1 MTGSMDATFPTA
13 DGISTQIEA
22 ALVEAGSKPPQHH
35 QSPGDWIKANLFN
48 STLNTI
54 ITVVLSPIFLYL
66 GYRFFRFV
74 FITGRWEPVE
84 TNLTLFMVGQY
95 PRDELWRT
103 EAQVILLGLATG
115 LIIGLVRSRNRDI
128 TAETGVERVET
139 SWRTYLS
146 NYWSMVLF
154 VAVCLVMFSDT
165 IGPWLLTLAAVVAAV
180 AGVFV
185 TSRFHAGLR
194 PLGWTVAGLV
204 GVASFQVMSGTGG
217 WAWFFTTLALV
228 PLVTNLIS
236 RLPAAS
242 AAWPIAGL
250 ATVIGAGVLVVQ
262 GGFVGI
268 GALLVGLYAL
278 FNVYQGDR
286 IDGMRVAAVVII
298 GTLAYLVS
306 QAIGLEGIDWQEW
319 GGLHLNLIVSAA
331 AIVLAFP
338 LGIVLAMGRRSTLP
352 AVKYMSVAY
361 IEFFRGAPLITFLLA
376 AQFFLGFFLD
386 SDTPLS
392 LITRAIAAI
401 TLFSGAYIAEIIRGG
416 LQAVDQGQTEAG
428 QALGLSAAKNMRL
441 IVLPQALRAVI
452 PAMVGQFISLFKDTT
467 LLFIL
472 GIPEFLRVRSLVHA
486 QEDFRGFGIAET
498 LVFVAFGF
506 WAVAFSMSR
515 ESQRLERRLGV
526 GQR

>member
-1 MTGSMDATFPTA
+1 MTSMESTFPTA
-13 DGISTQIEA
+13 DGMTSQIEA
-22 ALVEAGSKPPQHH
+22 ALAESASKPPIHQ
-35 QSPGDWIKANLFN
+35 QSPREWVKANLFN
-48 STLNTI
+48 SKLNSA
-54 ITVVLSPIFLYL
+54 ITVILTPIFLYFA
-66 GYRFFRFV
+66 YRFFRFV

-103 EAQVILLGLATG
+103 EAQVILLGLA
-115 LIIGLVRSRNRDI
+115 IGLVIGLIRSRNRDI
-128 TAETGVERVET
+128 AEETGVETVKT
-139 SWRTYLS
+139 SWQTYLS
-146 NYWSMVLF
+146 NYWSIGLF
-154 VAVCLVMFSDT
+154 VLICLIMFSDT

-180 AGVFV
+180 AGVFL

-228 PLVTNLIS
+228 PLVSDVIS
-236 RLPAAS
+236 RLPAT
-242 AAWPIAGL
+242 AAWPVAGL
-250 ATVIGAGVLVVQ
+250 ATLIGAGVLATQ
-262 GGFVGI
+262 GGITGI
-268 GALLVGLYAL
+268 VALLVGLYAL
-278 FNVYQGDR
+278 FNIYQGDR
-286 IDGMRVAAVVII
+286 IDGMRVAAVVLV

-319 GGLHLNLIVSAA
+319 GGLHLNMIVSAA

-386 SDTPLS
+386 TDTPLS

-416 LQAVDQGQTEAG
+416 LQAVDRGQTEAG
-428 QALGLSAAKNMRL
+428 QSLGLTPAKNMRL

-526 GQR
+526 GTR

>member
-1 MTGSMDATFPTA
+1 MGGAMDATFPRA
-13 DGISTQIEA
+13 EDIA
-22 ALVEAGSKPPQHH
+22 AGLDPLQRIPDDKPPSEDL
-35 QSPGDWIKANLFN
+35 SPGEWVKANLFN

-54 ITVVLSPIFLYL
+54 ITVVLTPIFLYFA
-66 GYRFFRFV
+66 YRFFRFV

-84 TNLTLFMVGQY
+84 RNLTLFMVGQY
-95 PRDELWRT
+95 PREELWRT
-103 EAQVILLGLATG
+103 QAQLILGGLAIG
-115 LIIGLVRSRNRDI
+115 LIIGLVRSRNRDV
-128 TAETGVERVET
+128 AEETGVEMVKT
-139 SWRTYLS
+139 GWRTYLS
-146 NYWSMVLF
+146 NYWSIALF
-154 VAVCLVMFSDT
+154 VLVCLIMFANT
-165 IGPWLLTLAAVVAAV
+165 VGPWLMTVAAV
-180 AGVFV
+180 AAAVIGMLI
-185 TSRFHAGLR
+185 TSRFNAALR
-194 PLGWTVAGLV
+194 PLGWTIAGLA
-204 GVASFQVMSGTGG
+204 GVAAFQVMSGTGG

-228 PLVTNLIS
+228 PLVSSLIG
-236 RLPAAS
+236 RLPVN
-242 AAWPIAGL
+242 AAWPIAAAGAL
-250 ATVIGAGVLVVQ
+250 IGIGVAVTQ
-262 GGFVGI
+262 GGIIGI
-268 GALLVGLYAL
+268 VAVLVGLYAL

-286 IDGMRVAAVVII
+286 VDGMRVAAVVIV
-298 GTLAYLVS
+298 GALAYLVS

-319 GGLHLNLIVSAA
+319 GGLQLNLIVSAA

-338 LGIVLAMGRRSTLP
+338 LGILLAMGRRSTLP
-352 AVKYMSVAY
+352 AVKYMSVGY

-386 SDTPLS
+386 TATPLS

-416 LQAVDQGQTEAG
+416 LQAVPNGQTEAG

>member
-1 MTGSMDATFPTA
+1 MTSMDSTQQTA
-13 DGISTQIEA
+13 DVSEAQIAA
-22 ALVEAGSKPPQHH
+22 ALAEAESKPPITSQT
-35 QSPGDWIKANLFN
+35 PGEWIKANLFN
-48 STLNTI
+48 SALNSA
-54 ITVVLSPIFLYL
+54 ITVILTPIFLYL
-66 GYRFFRFV
+66 AYRFFRFV

-103 EAQVILLGLATG
+103 QWQLVLLGLAVG

-128 TAETGVERVET
+128 AEETGVEQPKT
-139 SWRTYLS
+139 SWKTYLS
-146 NYWSMVLF
+146 NYWSIALF
-154 VAVCLVMFSDT
+154 VLVCLIMFANT
-165 IGPWLLTLAAVVAAV
+165 TGPWLLMLATVVVAVV
-180 AGVFV
+180 GVFV
-185 TSRFHAGLR
+185 TSQFHAGLR
-194 PLGWTVAGLV
+194 PLGWTLAGLV

-217 WAWFFTTLALV
+217 WAWFFTTLAFV
-228 PLVTNLIS
+228 PLVSNLIG
-236 RLPAAS
+236 RLPVT
-242 AAWPIAGL
+242 AAWPFAGVAAL
-250 ATVIGAGVLVVQ
+250 VGAGVLATQ
-262 GGFVGI
+262 GGVVGI
-268 GALLVGLYAL
+268 AALLVGLYAL

-286 IDGMRVAAVVII
+286 IDGMRVGAVVIV

-338 LGIVLAMGRRSTLP
+338 LGIMLAMGRRSTLP

-386 SDTPLS
+386 TDTPLS

-416 LQAVDQGQTEAG
+416 LQAVDKGQTEAG

-486 QEDFRGFGIAET
+486 QEAFRGFGIAET

-526 GQR
+526 GTR